1 MTNSE
6 LYDIY
11 RRTIFELFD
20 PERDKEDITD
30 EYNQA
35 ISDIALDYRYEDLRD
50 WQVRTLYAALD
61 AVKRVRGL

>member
-1 MTNSE
+1 MTNNE
-6 LYDIY
+6 LYDLY

-20 PERDKEDITD
+20 PERDIDDITD

-35 ISDIALDYRYEDLRD
+35 ISDIAMDYRYSDLRD